1 MKAKSNSKR
10 DRILMAATECFTRY
24 GFKRTA
30 MEDIA
35 KVAGISR
42 AALYLLFQNKE
53 DIFRT
58 LSEQLYG
65 DSIARAEAA
74 LQSDLNFGDR
84 LIAAF
89 EGKDLELL
97 ELVKSSP
104 HGIEL
109 IDLNHVIGAD
119 IFHNAEQQFE
129 ELLAQ
134 MIQQAESQGEI
145 LLGDLGFNSEQC
157 AALLI
162 SCTHGLKKSS
172 SSSIEYRQNLKHL
185 VSVFS
190 QALVV
195 KPQSRST

>member
-1 MKAKSNSKR
+1 MEAKSNSKR
-10 DRILMAATECFTRY
+10 DRILKAATECFTRY

-30 MEDIA
+30 MDDIA
-35 KVAGISR
+35 QTAGISR
-42 AALYLLFQNKE
+42 TALYLLFQNKE

-58 LSEQLYG
+58 LSEQLYS
-65 DSIARAEAA
+65 DSITRAEVAFRSN
-74 LQSDLNFGDR
+74 LDFGDR

-89 EGKDLELL
+89 EGKDLELV

-109 IDLNHVIGAD
+109 VDLNHVIGAD
-119 IFHNAEQQFE
+119 IFHNAEKRFE

-134 MIQQAESQGEI
+134 SIRQAESRGEI
-145 LLGDLGFNSEQC
+145 MLSCINFNVEQC
-157 AALLI
+157 TVLLI

-172 SSSIEYRQNLKHL
+172 SSSVEYRQHLKYL

-190 QALVV
+190 QALAV
-195 KPQSRST
+195 KQK